1 MNDGNNMDNANNMN
15 HAGQVIDVETV
26 PATDMLPAVKAV
38 LDEMRGEAPI
48 MPKIVGQRVAKA
60 QVRQR
65 ILSYIR
71 TKGFLAPILF
81 EAPRGYGKTCFVRS
95 MGKRLVSMTTGESKP
110 FVEIT
115 GGTLKSVGAF
125 VDAVGKYL
133 AGPDGGS
140 QEVTVFIDE
149 IHAADKK
156 VRDFLLSFISPS
168 AEGRSRVIHNGQEF
182 EVDFR
187 YLTFFMATTDS
198 QKLTEAFKSRCNRIV
213 LNLYSKV
220 EMKQILDQYLDS
232 MAKKHGLV
240 RPTVSDEVIDD
251 LVSVCRRTPRF
262 AVKTAEDLVQFCA
275 NEEFDKVGR
284 KEFRKYVKEF
294 DIHPYGLN
302 ANEIRVLQA
311 LQDGG
316 AMTLNAL
323 SFRTQLERGMVQRDC
338 EAILHE
344 NGLIVVDG
352 TRSITGKGREVL
364 RGWQ

>member
-1 MNDGNNMDNANNMN
+1 MNEGQNMTNET
-15 HAGQVIDVETV
+15 IDIEVAPTSETH
-26 PATDMLPAVKAV
+26 PAIQTV
-38 LDEMRGEAPI
+38 LDEMRGNAPI

-95 MGKRLVSMTTGESKP
+95 MGKRLVSTNTGEPKP

-115 GGTLKSVGAF
+115 GGTLKSVGAL
-125 VDAVGKYL
+125 VDAIGKYL

-198 QKLTEAFKSRCNRIV
+198 QKLSEAFKSRCNRIV
-213 LNLYSKV
+213 LNLYTKS

-232 MAKKHGLV
+232 MAKKHGLP
-240 RPTVSDEVIDD
+240 RPIVSDEVADD

-275 NEEFDKVGR
+275 NEEFEKVGR

-323 SFRTQLERGMVQRDC
+323 SARTALEKRMVQQDC
-338 EAILHE
+338 ETILHE
-344 NGLIVVDG
+344 NGLIIIDG
-352 TRSITGKGREVL
+352 KRSITGKGREVL
-364 RGWQ
+364 KGWD

>member
-1 MNDGNNMDNANNMN
+1 MNDIIELEAAAPEV
-15 HAGQVIDVETV
+15 HSEIQ
-26 PATDMLPAVKAV
+26 AV
-38 LDEMRGEAPI
+38 LDEMQSDAI
-48 MPKIVGQRVAKA
+48 MPKIIGQNVAKA

-65 ILSYIR
+65 ILSFFR

-95 MGKRLVSMTTGESKP
+95 MGKRLVSQVTGEPKP

-115 GGTLKSVGAF
+115 GGTLKSVGALI
-125 VDAVGKYL
+125 DAIGKYL

-168 AEGRSRVIHNGQEF
+168 AEGRSRVLHNGQEF

-187 YLTFFMATTDS
+187 FLTFFMATTDS
-198 QKLTEAFKSRCNRIV
+198 DKLSEAFKSRCNRIV
-213 LNLYSKV
+213 LNLYTKS

-232 MAKKHGLV
+232 MAKLHGLP
-240 RPTVSDEVIDD
+240 RPTVSEEVAED
-251 LVSVCRRTPRF
+251 LVSICRRTPRF
-262 AVKTAEDLVQFCA
+262 AVKRADDLVQFCA
-275 NEEFDKVGR
+275 NENTTKLGR
-284 KEFRKYVKEF
+284 KEFRKYVKAF
-294 DIHPYGLN
+294 DIHPCGLN

-323 SFRTQLERGMVQRDC
+323 VGRTALEKRMIQQDC
-338 EAILHE
+338 ETILHE
-344 NGLIVVDG
+344 NGLIIIDG
-352 TRSITGKGREVL
+352 KRSITGKGRDVL
-364 RGWQ
+364 RGWE